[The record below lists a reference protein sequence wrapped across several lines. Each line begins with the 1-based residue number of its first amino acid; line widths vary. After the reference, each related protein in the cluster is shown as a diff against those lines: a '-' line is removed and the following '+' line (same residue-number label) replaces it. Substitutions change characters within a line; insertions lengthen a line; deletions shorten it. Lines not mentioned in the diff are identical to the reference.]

1 MIAKVRSFIRE
12 GKERRKGVNIL
23 HLINT
28 ALLGA
33 IFLFVQNDEHRMT
46 ALETKVDI
54 LMRASGIEI
63 PDYLKQREDKP
74 NDTKSQR

>member
-1 MIAKVRSFIRE
+1 MRVQRRFV
-12 GKERRKGVNIL
+12 KERRKGINIL
-23 HLINT
+23 HAVNT
-28 ALLGA
+28 ALLAA

-63 PDYLKQREDKP
+63 PEYLKQKSERDHDKQNP
-74 NDTKSQR
+74 QN